1 MIILTLSS
9 LEGLTRIPYCVR
21 SIIHAK
27 TLRHVLLV
35 VVGPLSSIASF
46 FFCIKSRYL
55 CVFQGGL
62 CANHLFN
69 ALAARMITFDLNLM
83 LDG

>member
-9 LEGLTRIPYCVR
+9 LEGLTHIPYCVR

-35 VVGPLSSIASF
+35 VMVPLSSIASF
-46 FFCIKSRYL
+46 FLALNPDIF
-55 CVFQGGL
+55 VFFSL